1 MTRPAGSHVSD
12 VVARPVG
19 DGVVPVESI
28 LCTEELRLRPPRRPD
43 YEKENRALVAL
54 AQALADSPR
63 TILQTLADTL
73 LTVCCAGSAGISLL
87 TTDDNGKHFYWP
99 AIAGSWKSHIG
110 GGTPR
115 DFGPCGDV
123 LDRNT
128 PLLFTHVERRYT
140 YFQPVK
146 PLVEEALLVPFYV
159 AGKAVGTIWAVA
171 HDERR
176 KFDAEDER
184 IMNSLGKF
192 ASSAYQALVSLDAL
206 TFEGAERQKAERANG
221 LLAAIVDSSDDAII
235 SKTLDGTIT
244 SWNKSAEQMFGYTI
258 EEAVGKHIT
267 LIIPVDRRDEEATI
281 IERLKRGE
289 RIEHFQT
296 RRQSKDGSLLDISL
310 TISPVKN
317 AAGVIIGASKIAR
330 DISGQKLAERALRES
345 EERFRAIVETTPE
358 CVKLVAID
366 GTLLHMNP
374 PGLRMVGADCA
385 EMVIGK
391 NVYDIIAAHDRDRF
405 RAFNEAVCR
414 GMRGSLEF
422 DIVALDGVQRHM
434 ETHAAPLRTTD
445 GSVVQ
450 LAVTRDITD
459 RVRVQKQLE
468 ENEERLRS
476 LAGDLEIQVLNR
488 TRELEQR
495 NAEILQQA
503 EQLRE
508 LSNRLLQI
516 QDDERRHIARELHDS
531 AGQIITA
538 LGMSL
543 AGMAQHAA
551 KNPALGKAV
560 DDGQNLIQQLSKE
573 IRTTSYLLHPPL
585 LDENG
590 LAEAIRWY
598 IQGLEERS
606 HLIVDL
612 DIDQGFGRLPC
623 DIELAVFRIV
633 QECFTNIHRH
643 SGSKTASLRLSRGA
657 GAVALEI
664 QDEGKGMP
672 AEKLDGIHA
681 RRSGV
686 GIAGMR
692 ERVRHFKGVINIG
705 SNGAGTR
712 ISVTLPVPATGSSDT
727 GDILQ
732 ERRLR
737 IAG

>member
-1 MTRPAGSHVSD
+1 
-12 VVARPVG
+12 
-19 DGVVPVESI
+19 VESI
-28 LCTEELRLRPPRRPD
+28 LCTKELRLRPARLPD

-63 TILQTLADTL
+63 TVLQTLADTL
-73 LTVCCAGSAGISLL
+73 LDVCRAGSAGISLL
-87 TTDDNGKHFYWP
+87 TTEDNGKNFYWP
-99 AIAGSWKSHIG
+99 AIAGSWKLHIG

-128 PLLFTHVERRYT
+128 TLLFAHVERRYT
-140 YFQPVK
+140 YFQPVT
-146 PLVEEALLVPFYV
+146 PLVEEALLVPFYA

-171 HDERR
+171 HDELR

-192 ASSAYQALVSLDAL
+192 ASSAYQTLVSLDAL
-206 TFEGAERQKAERANG
+206 TFEAAERQKAERANG

-235 SKTLDGTIT
+235 SKSLDGTIT
-244 SWNKSAEQMFGYTI
+244 SWNKSAEQMFGYTV

-267 LIIPVDRRDEEATI
+267 LIIPFDRRNEEGTI
-281 IERLKRGE
+281 IARLKRGE

-296 RRQSKDGSLLDISL
+296 RRQRKDGALLDISL
-310 TISPVKN
+310 TISPVKD

-374 PGLRMVGADCA
+374 PGLKMVGADCA

-414 GMRGSLEF
+414 GTRGSLEF
-422 DIVALDGVQRHM
+422 DIVALDGTERHM
-434 ETHAAPLRTTD
+434 ETHAAPLRMTD

-450 LAVTRDITD
+450 LAVTRDITE
-459 RVRVQKQLE
+459 RMQVQKQLQQS
-468 ENEERLRS
+468 EERLRS
-476 LAGDLEIQVLNR
+476 LANDLEIQVRSR
-488 TRELEQR
+488 TQELEQR
-495 NAEILQQA
+495 NQEILQQS

-543 AGMAQHAA
+543 ASMTQHAA
-551 KNPALGKAV
+551 KNPMLGKTI
-560 DDGQNLIQQLSKE
+560 DDAQNLIQQLSKE

-585 LDENG
+585 LDESG
-590 LAEAIRWY
+590 LSEAIRWY
-598 IQGLEERS
+598 LQGLEERS
-606 HLIVDL
+606 DLVVNL
-612 DIDQGFGRLPC
+612 DIDEGFGRLPSE
-623 DIELAVFRIV
+623 IELAVFRIV

-643 SGSKTASLRLSRGA
+643 SGSKTASLRLSRHA
-657 GAVALEI
+657 EAVALEI
-664 QDEGKGMP
+664 QDEGTGMP
-672 AEKLDGIHA
+672 AEKLNGIHA
-681 RRSGV
+681 QRSGV

-692 ERVRHFKGVINIG
+692 ERVRHFKGVINIR
-705 SNGAGTR
+705 SNDGGTK
-712 ISVTLPVPATGSSDT
+712 ISVTLPVPTTNTSDT
-727 GDILQ
+727 EDILQ
-732 ERRLR
+732 EQRLR